1 MSPDRAPATA
11 DVAALVAAS
20 GADAAA
26 SRAVTPSH
34 CPYCALQCGIELRPR
49 PGLVDLT
56 PRDDFPTNRGGLCSK
71 GWTAAGLLDH
81 PDRLTTP
88 LLRDRRAAGT
98 PGDLRP
104 ATWDEALERIVTGW
118 RRCQHRYGLDS
129 VGVFGGGGLTNE
141 KVYALGKFVRIAL
154 RSRSIDYNGRF
165 CMSSAAAAGNRA
177 FGIDRGLPFPVS
189 DIAEADVILLVGGN
203 PADTMPPIM
212 QWFDAGRA
220 KGARHI
226 VVDPRATPT
235 ARGAHLHLQP
245 TPGTDLALAAGLLH
259 IAIRDGLVDTG
270 YIASRTTGFDAVRRA
285 VTAYWPGRVE
295 RITGVPEGQLR
306 EAVRLLA
313 DAERAIV
320 LTARGAEQH
329 ASGTDTAQAFI
340 NLALALGLPGRS
352 FSGYGTITGQGN
364 GQGGREHGQKADQLP
379 GYRKLADP
387 ADRAHIAAIWGVSPD
402 ELPPPGVSAFEML
415 DALGT
420 EGGVRAMWVL
430 GSNPIVSG
438 PDANRIADRLAAL
451 DLLVVSDFFLS
462 ETAALADVVLPVA
475 QWAEEEGTMTN
486 LEGRVLRRRRALAPP
501 PGVRTDLDVI
511 AELATRLGCSAEAFP
526 AEPRVVF
533 EELRRA
539 SAGGLADYSGISYER
554 IEAEKGVF
562 WPCPAPVTGES
573 AAGEAVH
580 PGTPRLFAERFA
592 TPDGRAR
599 FVAVRHRGA
608 AETPDRD
615 FPYYLTTGRTMRQ
628 YQSGTQT
635 RRVRALV
642 ADDPDPVVE
651 LHPVL
656 AARHA
661 ITAGDLVELKSR
673 RGLAIFRARVTD
685 TIRQD
690 TLFAPFHW
698 GGYSTVNLL
707 TNPALDPISRMPE
720 FKACA
725 VTLRPIGRL
734 PDGGAALPTE
744 ATVPVATGWS
754 RPRDPSLS
762 AIPAQDGAG
771 APPPALTGLPGPGSP
786 VLPGLAGP
794 TGTVPATTSTA
805 PGASSARA
813 GSDRA
818 EGTTPASHRKD
829 RRMHSTPRFLQ
840 GVFSFE
846 GQGLKK
852 PTFLDPSLA
861 YTVPPGTTTQ
871 PVYFRGGNAS
881 DELVYVLLVRDG
893 APMRYFPIGARA
905 DVHVPLRVVEDLLGD
920 TRIELHLAA
929 PEGVEGTVI
938 IDFGLIEF

>member
-1 MSPDRAPATA
+1 MTSVPTNRTPATTTLT
-11 DVAALVAAS
+11 VLP
-20 GADAAA
+20 AAA
-26 SRAVTPSH
+26 VPTTDPTRTH
-34 CPYCALQCGIELRPR
+34 CPYCALQCGIELRTR
-49 PGLVDLT
+49 PGIVDLT
-56 PRDDFPTNRGGLCSK
+56 PREDFPTNRGGLCSK
-71 GWTAAGLLDH
+71 GWTAASLLDH
-81 PDRLTTP
+81 PDRLITP
-88 LLRDRRAAGT
+88 LVRDRHADGKRG
-98 PGDLRP
+98 PLRP
-104 ATWDEALERIVTGW
+104 ATWDEALDLVVAAW
-118 RRCQHRYGLDS
+118 RDCQSRYGPDS

-141 KVYALGKFVRIAL
+141 KAYLLGKFVRVAL
-154 RSRSIDYNGRF
+154 HSRSIDYNGRF

-177 FGIDRGLPFPVS
+177 FGIDRGLPFPVA
-189 DIAEADVILLVGGN
+189 DLAEADVILLVGSN

-220 KGARHI
+220 RGARHI

-235 ARGAHLHLQP
+235 ARGAYLHLQP

-259 IAIRDGLVDTG
+259 IAIRDGLVDDD
-270 YIASRTTGFDAVRRA
+270 YIATRTTGFDAVRRA

-295 RITGVPEGQLR
+295 RLTGVPETSLR

-313 DAERAIV
+313 EARHAMV

-340 NLALALGLPGRS
+340 NLALALGLPGRP

-387 ADRAHIAAIWGVSPD
+387 VDRAHIAAVWGVAPED
-402 ELPPPGVSAFEML
+402 LPAPGTSAFEML

-420 EGGVRAMWVL
+420 DGGVRAMWVL

-438 PDANRIADRLAAL
+438 PDANRIASRLAAL

-486 LEGRVLRRRRALAPP
+486 LEGRVLRRKRALAPP
-501 PGVRTDLDVI
+501 EGVLTDLEVI
-511 AELATRLGCSAEAFP
+511 AALATRLGTAPEAFP
-526 AEPRVVF
+526 AHPEPVF

-539 SAGGLADYSGISYER
+539 SAGGLADYAGITYAR
-554 IEAEKGVF
+554 IEAETGVF
-562 WPCPAPVTGES
+562 WPCPAGPTGPGDGVSVDATAPVAGTDGAGDGTVH
-573 AAGEAVH
+573 AAH
-580 PGTPRLFAERFA
+580 PGTPRLFTERFA

-608 AETPDRD
+608 VETPDREY
-615 FPYYLTTGRTMRQ
+615 PYYLTTGRTMRQ

-635 RRVRALV
+635 RRVRALTM
-642 ADDPDPVVE
+642 DDPDPVVE

-656 AARHA
+656 AATHGVS
-661 ITAGDLVELKSR
+661 TGDLVELASR
-673 RGLAIFRARVTD
+673 RGRAVFRTRVTD
-685 TIRQD
+685 TIRPD

-698 GGYSTVNLL
+698 GGYSAANLL

-725 VTLRPIGRL
+725 VSLRQIDTL
-734 PDGGAALPTE
+734 PDGGDTLPAG
-744 ATVPVATGWS
+744 ATVPVATEWS
-754 RPRDPSLS
+754 RPPAPDTGSAPTTVAGATGTGSPTAHDPSPT
-762 AIPAQDGAG
+762 PA
-771 APPPALTGLPGPGSP
+771 APP
-786 VLPGLAGP
+786 
-794 TGTVPATTSTA
+794 
-805 PGASSARA
+805 
-813 GSDRA
+813 
-818 EGTTPASHRKD
+818 HRKD
-829 RRMHSTPRFLQ
+829 RRMHSAPRFLQ
-840 GVFSFE
+840 GVFPFE
-846 GQGLKK
+846 GKGLGT
-852 PTFLDPSLA
+852 PTPLDASLS
-861 YTVPPGTTTQ
+861 YVVPPGATAQ
-871 PVYFRGGNAS
+871 PVYFRGGNSS

-929 PEGVEGTVI
+929 PEGTEGTVI
-938 IDFGLIEF
+938 IDLGLIEF